1 MKKFLTTSG
10 LMIGLALF
18 VAINILSNTTLKSFR
33 LDLTENSLYTLS
45 EGTKNILANL
55 DEPITLR
62 FYLSEK
68 LATRLPGINTYA
80 NRVKELLE
88 EYQRYAGNK
97 LRLEIIDPEPFS
109 EQEDRAVGYGLQGV
123 PLDTSNTSFYF
134 GLVGSNAV
142 DTEETITFF
151 QPDREAFLEYDVS
164 KLVYNLANPK
174 QPVMGIMSSLPI
186 QGSSNPFMQNTK
198 QPIMIVE
205 QLRQLFEVR
214 TLETTVSRIDADID
228 VLMVVHPKDLSDNTL
243 YAIDQ
248 FVLAGGRAMI
258 FVDPYAETDTPP
270 QDPQNPFANV
280 NAPRH
285 SNLAK
290 LFDQWG
296 IELLQDK
303 VIGDMNLAQR
313 VQIRK
318 DSRAIVIDYPVYMDL
333 NAAELFSS
341 NDMVTGDLGNVN
353 VATAGSLTHKEGAS
367 SEMIALMMT
376 SSQAMAIDSS
386 KLGMFADPEAIVQ
399 DFKPEQQ
406 YTLAA
411 RITGKVK
418 TAFPDGKPVKSTE
431 SNKEEASSPEEST
444 LPHLAESK
452 GSINVIVVADTDLLQ
467 DQFWVQVQNFLGQR
481 IAIPLASNGDFVTNS
496 IESLM
501 GNNDLISVRSRGS
514 FTRPFT
520 KVEEI
525 QKMAEQRFRE
535 KEKELQARLEQTEQK
550 LIALQNQK
558 QGNSALLLSAE
569 QREEIE
575 RFRQQKVQIRKEL
588 RDVQHQLR
596 KHIEI
601 LESQMK
607 FVNIGLVPLFIAI
620 GGIGLAFYRR
630 ERKTLK
636 PA

>member
-10 LMIGLALF
+10 LLIGLALF
-18 VAINILSNTTLKSFR
+18 VAVNILSNTTLKSLR

-45 EGTKNILANL
+45 EGTKSILSNL
-55 DEPITLR
+55 DEPVTLR

-68 LATRLPGINTYA
+68 LATQLPGINSYA

-109 EQEDRAVGYGLQGV
+109 EQEDRAVAYGLQGV
-123 PLDTSNTSFYF
+123 PLDDSNTTFYF
-134 GLVGSNAV
+134 GLVGTNAI

-151 QPDREAFLEYDVS
+151 QPDRESFLEYDVS
-164 KLVYNLANPK
+164 KLVYKLANPK

-186 QGSSNPFMQNTK
+186 QGSSNPFMQNAE
-198 QPIMIVE
+198 QSLMIVD

-214 TLETTVSRIDADID
+214 NVDTTATSIDSDID
-228 VLMVVHPKDLSDNTL
+228 VLMLVHPKDLTDSTL

-248 FVLAGGRAMI
+248 FILAGGRAMI
-258 FVDPYAETDTPP
+258 FVDPYSETDTPP
-270 QDPQNPFANV
+270 QNPQNPLANM
-280 NAPRH
+280 NAPRN
-285 SNLAK
+285 SDLAK

-296 IELLQDK
+296 VELMQDK
-303 VIGDMNLAQR
+303 VVGDMNLAQR

-318 DSRAIVIDYPVYMDL
+318 GSRAVVIEYPVYMDL
-333 NAAELFSS
+333 NSPTLFSS
-341 NDMVTGDLGNVN
+341 DDIVTGDLGNVN

-367 SEMIALMMT
+367 TEMTALMQT
-376 SSQAMAIDSS
+376 SEQAMAIDSS
-386 KLGMFADPEAIVQ
+386 KLGMFADPEAMVKE
-399 DFKPEQQ
+399 FKPEQQ
-406 YTLAA
+406 FTLAA
-411 RITGKVK
+411 RITGNVK
-418 TAFPDGKPVKSTE
+418 TAFPDGKPAPEDEETETPTDEDTPHLTE
-431 SNKEEASSPEEST
+431 SKD
-444 LPHLAESK
+444 
-452 GSINVIVVADTDLLQ
+452 SINVIVVADTDLLQ

-501 GNNDLISVRSRGS
+501 GNNDLISVRSRGN

-520 KVEEI
+520 KVAEI
-525 QKMAEQRFRE
+525 QKVAEQRFRE
-535 KEKELQARLEQTEQK
+535 KEQELQARLEQTEQK
-550 LIALQNQK
+550 LLELQNQK
-558 QGNSALLLSAE
+558 QGDSALLLSAE
-569 QREEIE
+569 QRQEIE
-575 RFRQQKVQIRKEL
+575 GFRQQKVQIRKEL

-596 KHIEI
+596 KDIEA

-607 FVNIGLVPLFIAI
+607 FVNIGLIPLFIAF

-630 ERKTLK
+630 EKRVKL
-636 PA
+636 A

>member
-10 LMIGLALF
+10 LLIGLALF
-18 VAINILSNTTLKSFR
+18 VAVNILSNTTLKSLR

-68 LATRLPGINTYA
+68 LATQLPGINSYA
-80 NRVKELLE
+80 SRVKELLQ

-109 EQEDRAVGYGLQGV
+109 EQEDRAVAYGLQGV
-123 PLDTSNTSFYF
+123 PLDDSNTTFYF
-134 GLVGSNAV
+134 GLVGTNAI

-151 QPDREAFLEYDVS
+151 QPDRESFLEYDVS
-164 KLVYNLANPK
+164 KLVYKLANPK

-186 QGSSNPFMQNTK
+186 QGSSSPFMQNAE
-198 QPIMIVE
+198 QSLMIVD

-214 TLETTVSRIDADID
+214 TVDTTATTIDSDID
-228 VLMVVHPKDLSDNTL
+228 VLMLVHPKELTDSTL

-248 FVLAGGRAMI
+248 FILSGGRAMI
-258 FVDPYAETDTPP
+258 FVDPYSETDTPP
-270 QDPQNPFANV
+270 QNPQNPLANM
-280 NAPRH
+280 NAPRN
-285 SNLAK
+285 SDLAK
-290 LFDQWG
+290 LFEQWG
-296 IELLQDK
+296 VELMQDK

-318 DSRAIVIDYPVYMDL
+318 GSRAVVIDYPVYMDL
-333 NAAELFSS
+333 NSPTLFSS
-341 NDMVTGDLGNVN
+341 DDIVTGDLGNVN

-367 SEMIALMMT
+367 TDMIPLMVTSE
-376 SSQAMAIDSS
+376 QAMAIDSS
-386 KLGMFADPEAIVQ
+386 KLGMFADPEAMVKE
-399 DFKPEQQ
+399 FKPEQQ
-406 YTLAA
+406 FTLAA
-411 RITGKVK
+411 RITGQVK
-418 TAFPDGKPVKSTE
+418 TAFPDGKPVTEEEETETIDEDTPHLTE
-431 SNKEEASSPEEST
+431 SKD
-444 LPHLAESK
+444 
-452 GSINVIVVADTDLLQ
+452 SINVIVVADTDLLQ

-501 GNNDLISVRSRGS
+501 GNNDLISVRSRGN

-520 KVEEI
+520 KVAEI
-525 QKMAEQRFRE
+525 QKVAEQRFRE
-535 KEKELQARLEQTEQK
+535 KEQELQARLEQTEQK
-550 LIALQNQK
+550 LLELQNQK
-558 QGNSALLLSAE
+558 QGDSALLLSAE
-569 QREEIE
+569 QRQEIDG
-575 RFRQQKVQIRKEL
+575 FRQQKVQIRKEL

-596 KHIEI
+596 KDIEA

-607 FVNIGLVPLFIAI
+607 FVNIGLIPLFIAF

-630 ERKTLK
+630 EKRVKL
-636 PA
+636 A